1 MPHNAFLE
9 LEEKNLDYQIY
20 AKKNHS
26 FQDKIIL
33 CTLLPLFVIN
43 IVYNSVC
50 GYWTVTEIVL
60 RIVALIVYTLATYFY
75 TRVFRSETN
84 LWLFTV
90 FMAYIFLIENLT
102 VAFGL
107 MVSVEERNM
116 YSFAHFNEYF
126 PMMILTVLSAS
137 HGYRFLHILL
147 LSIFSIA
154 VSIADMSVSGV
165 FEVTI
170 LYEAFYYA
178 LVLFRKYL
186 TLR

>member
-1 MPHNAFLE
+1 
-9 LEEKNLDYQIY
+9 
-20 AKKNHS
+20 
-26 FQDKIIL
+26 
-33 CTLLPLFVIN
+33 
-43 IVYNSVC
+43 
-50 GYWTVTEIVL
+50 
-60 RIVALIVYTLATYFY
+60 
-75 TRVFRSETN
+75 
-84 LWLFTV
+84 
-90 FMAYIFLIENLT
+90 MAYILLIENLT

-107 MVSVEERNM
+107 KVSVEERNM
-116 YSFAHFNEYF
+116 YAFAHFNEYF

-170 LYEAFYYA
+170 LYEAFYYG